1 MIVPEGLTQEV
12 MEKFIRAVDQ
22 VRKADPVAEKDLDL
36 AFKKAL
42 IHNKGFEDIHDRKN
56 QVMEALED
64 HYARMSQQTT
74 EAVGGKPEVALE
86 ARRARTDADIT
97 KAAHKTPEY
106 KESLKKLGLK
116 PKANI
121 VRQKEAKRTVQAKQ
135 ARVVAAKA
143 KQVTTATPT
152 PAPVPV
158 PEVAPAAASAA
169 EAAASTVATSMPT
182 PTPTPRVPTGP
193 SAETSETTMEWLKR
207 IAKGPGVGKALG
219 AIGGAGIGLMAGDLF
234 NTYSQGRSQ
243 INLAEKAVESM
254 GRVNAPKTA
263 IMQSMLEQSQ
273 QERQMLEQALVQ
285 TLVEQAKLQP
295 GIGQVLI

>member
-22 VRKADPVAEKDLDL
+22 VRKADPIAEKDLDL

-42 IHNKGFEDIHDRKN
+42 IHNKGFEDIHDHKN

-64 HYARMSQQTT
+64 YYVRMSQHTS
-74 EAVGGKPEVALE
+74 EAVGAKPETTRE
-86 ARRARTDADIT
+86 ATRTA
-97 KAAHKTPEY
+97 
-106 KESLKKLGLK
+106 K

-121 VRQKEAKRTVQAKQ
+121 VRQKESKRTVQAKQ

-143 KQVTTATPT
+143 KQVAAATPT
-152 PAPVPV
+152 PSPTPATVPV
-158 PEVAPAAASAA
+158 PEVAPAATPVA
-169 EAAASTVATSMPT
+169 EAAATTMPI
-182 PTPTPRVPTGP
+182 PPVVPTVR
-193 SAETSETTMEWLKR
+193 SAAVAAAPVARESMGARLMKMAR
-207 IAKGPGVGKALG
+207 GPGIGKALG